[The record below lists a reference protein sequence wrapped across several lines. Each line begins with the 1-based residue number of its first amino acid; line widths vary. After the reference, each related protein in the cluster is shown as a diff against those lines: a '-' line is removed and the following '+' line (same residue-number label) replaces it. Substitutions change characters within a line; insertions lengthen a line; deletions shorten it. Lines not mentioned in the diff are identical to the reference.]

1 MFDGTQFSIQKYHMK
16 IIFKAKKVLQNGFE
30 KRPILDTLHIT
41 LEDQVL
47 LDTTDEK
54 NANARMFISKCI
66 PQKVLEKLTNCPSAE
81 MWLKLCS
88 LHLKKLLRVFLLFRN
103 FFLDIRFKL
112 LILQIQSLFIP
123 KNGTYSIL
131 IELISNVFSIS

>member
-1 MFDGTQFSIQKYHMK
+1 MK

-66 PQKVLEKLTNCPSAE
+66 P
-81 MWLKLCS
+81 
-88 LHLKKLLRVFLLFRN
+88 
-103 FFLDIRFKL
+103 
-112 LILQIQSLFIP
+112 
-123 KNGTYSIL
+123 
-131 IELISNVFSIS
+131 